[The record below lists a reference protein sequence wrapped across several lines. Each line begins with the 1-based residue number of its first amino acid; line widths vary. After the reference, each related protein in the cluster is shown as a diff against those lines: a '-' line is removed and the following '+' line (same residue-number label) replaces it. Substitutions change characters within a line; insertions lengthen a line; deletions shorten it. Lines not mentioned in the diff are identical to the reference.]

1 MVRELNFDVEIVAC
15 PIVREIDGLAMSS
28 RNVYLNTEQRQ
39 DALVLSRALKDVEQ
53 LIHHGERQ
61 SEVLLETMRE
71 KIESIASA
79 DIDYLKI
86 VSGETLEDIEVLDRD
101 VLIALAV
108 RFGKTRLIDNVRL
121 RLGGN

>member
-1 MVRELNFDVEIVAC
+1 
-15 PIVREIDGLAMSS
+15 MSS

-39 DALVLSRALKDVEQ
+39 DALVLSKALKEVEL
-53 LIHHGERQ
+53 LINQGELQ
-61 SEVLLETMRE
+61 SMVLLNKMRE
-71 KIESIASA
+71 RIESVSSA
-79 DIDYLKI
+79 EIDYIKI
-86 VSGETLEDIEVLDRD
+86 VSGETLEDIEQISDD